1 MIATQRAFAV
11 RTERRLFDIGLYLEM
26 NGSGMRDDPF
36 EFSDDPILGAS
47 PASPGSGSLGSE
59 ESGETVSIKS
69 VRRVAT
75 PMPTTSGQRAR
86 KGKKRGLKR
95 LAAMQPT
102 GRGGCTR
109 WVQGASLVVLDSHP

>member
-1 MIATQRAFAV
+1 VIATQRAFAV

-26 NGSGMRDDPF
+26 NGSGTRDDPF
-36 EFSDDPILGAS
+36 DFTDDPILGAS

-86 KGKKRGLKR
+86 KGKKRGPKR
-95 LAAMQPT
+95 LAAMQLT
-102 GRGGCTR
+102 GRGGCPR
-109 WVQGASLVVLDSHP
+109 WVQGVSLDVLDSHP

>member
-11 RTERRLFDIGLYLEM
+11 RTESRLFNIGLYLEM
-26 NGSGMRDDPF
+26 NGSGTKDDPF
-36 EFSDDPILGAS
+36 EFTDDPILGAS

-69 VRRVAT
+69 VRHVAT
-75 PMPTTSGQRAR
+75 LKPVTSGQRAR
-86 KGKKRGLKR
+86 KGKKRGPKR

-102 GRGGCTR
+102 GNGGCAR
-109 WVQGASLVVLDSHP
+109 

>member
-1 MIATQRAFAV
+1 VIATQRAFAV
-11 RTERRLFDIGLYLEM
+11 RTERRLFNIGLYLEM

-36 EFSDDPILGAS
+36 EFSDDPILGAL
-47 PASPGSGSLGSE
+47 PASPGSGDMGSE

-86 KGKKRGLKR
+86 KGKKRGPKR

-102 GRGGCTR
+102 GQGGCAR
-109 WVQGASLVVLDSHP
+109 